1 MDKVSGA
8 RNMRPGH
15 AFRLSCLLEHSFA
28 SGDGARVGA
37 AAAREMGR
45 LCLCE
50 WRPLRVRDRDGNLAR
65 IRGQAS
71 FVVGWALA
79 RVFCLLIF
87 GHEMRYLPRMSA
99 LVVSLGS
106 LLIHNHGGQEG
117 CVVCLSLPY
126 ITASH
131 PRLHLSPSGR
141 RVVSCCVMR
150 PGTELR
156 MTLLLLGFV
165 WTFALR
171 Q

>member
-1 MDKVSGA
+1 
-8 RNMRPGH
+8 MRPGH
-15 AFRLSCLLEHSFA
+15 VSRLSCLLKPSFA

-37 AAAREMGR
+37 AGAREMGQP
-45 LCLCE
+45 CLCE
-50 WRPLRVRDRDGNLAR
+50 MRPRRVRDRDGNLAR

-87 GHEMRYLPRMSA
+87 GHEMRYLPRVLA

-106 LLIHNHGGQEG
+106 LFIHNHEGQEG

-131 PRLHLSPSGR
+131 LRLHLSPSGL
-141 RVVSCCVMR
+141 RVVSCCVIR

-156 MTLLLLGFV
+156 MTLLLGFV
-165 WTFALR
+165 RTLNLR